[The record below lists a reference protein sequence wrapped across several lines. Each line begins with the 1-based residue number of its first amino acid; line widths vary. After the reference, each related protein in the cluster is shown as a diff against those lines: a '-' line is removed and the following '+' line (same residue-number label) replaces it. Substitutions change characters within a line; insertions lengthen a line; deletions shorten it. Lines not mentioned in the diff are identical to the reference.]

1 MASKRVRVNA
11 LYIFHACLLD
21 RMDGRTDL
29 QDGTLVRVIN
39 VHGCPPANTMGHCY
53 VGDPD
58 TSKFIGLVCTG
69 SLNTHDEYT
78 AYLRAEIVKR
88 QAANLAASQQ
98 QVTA

>member
-1 MASKRVRVNA
+1 MASKRVHVNA

-58 TSKFIGLVCTG
+58 TSKFIGMVCTG
-69 SLNTHDEYT
+69 SLNTKAEY
-78 AYLRAEIVKR
+78 AEYLRAEIARREAKAG
-88 QAANLAASQQ
+88 Q
-98 QVTA
+98 